1 MAASTSTAQQR
12 TGLVQWPDLM
22 NAAVEQLSDDKVK
35 LTVDVPAHDVH
46 HAVEHAANDLAESVR
61 IPGFRKGKVPLP
73 ILLKRVGKERLYSEA
88 VESHIGGWFWNAA
101 TRARVNPVAL
111 PEYEYELPA
120 SETEDWHF
128 SATVEVQPKPE
139 PADWTQL
146 EVPKHEAEVPAEA
159 VQAELDELQKTVG
172 ELVPVEGRPA
182 QEGDTAVIDLIAE
195 DGSAQ
200 RDYVVDLGSDRL
212 VEEIENGI
220 RGLSPG
226 ESREIAY
233 EVADNTRRTATVTL
247 KEVKERVLPP
257 LDDDLAKAASEFDT
271 LDELRTEIEDRLR
284 AQVEDELDGLFR
296 AAAVDELVKATNFT
310 AAGPLVEARTREL
323 LTGLARSLQA
333 RGIDAEAYLQLTGQ
347 TPDVLEGRLR
357 AEAAMS
363 VAREM
368 VLEAVADKL
377 GLQVTDDEIREEL
390 RTAGES
396 DEDIEQFVAEGG
408 ADRVR
413 DDLRLKKALD
423 RVAAEVKPIAPEL
436 HEARDAIWTPEQ
448 EQATETPKLWTPG
461 SKE

>member
-1 MAASTSTAQQR
+1 
-12 TGLVQWPDLM
+12 M
-22 NAAVEQLSDDKVK
+22 NTAVEQLSDDKVK

-46 HAVEHAANDLAESVR
+46 HAVEHAANDLASSVR
-61 IPGFRKGKVPLP
+61 IPGFRKGKVPRP
-73 ILLKRVGKERLYSEA
+73 ILLQRVGKERLYSEA

-101 TRARVNPVAL
+101 TRARVNPIAQ

-120 SETEDWHF
+120 SESEDWRF

-139 PADWTQL
+139 PADWSQL
-146 EVPKHEAEVPAEA
+146 EVPRHEAEVPAEA
-159 VQAELDELQKTVG
+159 VQAELEALQTTVG

-182 QEGDTAVIDLIAE
+182 QDGDTAVVDLIAE

-200 RDYVVDLGSDRL
+200 HDYVVDLGSERL

-220 RGLSPG
+220 RGLAPG

-233 EVADNTRRTATVTL
+233 ELADGTQRKATVT
-247 KEVKERVLPP
+247 VKELKQRVVPP

-271 LDELRTEIEDRLR
+271 LDELRAEIEGRLR
-284 AQVEDELDGLFR
+284 AQVDDELEGLFR
-296 AAAVDELVKATNFT
+296 AAAVDELVKATKFS

-333 RGIDAEAYLQLTGQ
+333 RGIDANAYLQLTGQ

-363 VAREM
+363 VAREL

-377 GLQVTDDEIREEL
+377 GIQVSDDEIRDEL
-390 RTAGES
+390 RTAGET

-413 DDLRLKKALD
+413 DDIRLKKALD
-423 RVAAEVKPIAPEL
+423 RVAAEVKPIAPEV
-436 HEARDAIWTPEQ
+436 HEAREAIWTPEQ
-448 EQATETPKLWTPG
+448 EQAAETPKLWTPG

>member
-1 MAASTSTAQQR
+1 MASSTSTAQQR
-12 TGLVQWPDLM
+12 TGLVQWLDLM
-22 NAAVEQLSDDKVK
+22 NSAVEQLSDDKVK

-46 HAVEHAANDLAESVR
+46 HAVEHAANDLAASVR
-61 IPGFRKGKVPLP
+61 IPGFRQGKVPRP
-73 ILLKRVGKERLYSEA
+73 ILIKRVGKERLYTEA

-101 TRARVNPVAL
+101 TRARVNPIAQ
-111 PEYEYELPA
+111 PQYEYELPA
-120 SETEDWHF
+120 SESEDWRF

-159 VQAELDELQKTVG
+159 VQTELEALQQTVG

-182 QEGDTAVIDLIAE
+182 QDGDTAVIDLIAD

-200 RDYVVDLGSDRL
+200 RDYVIDLGSERL
-212 VEEIENGI
+212 VEEVENGI
-220 RGLSPG
+220 LGLSPG

-233 EVADNTRRTATVTL
+233 ELADGTRRNATVTVNEL
-247 KEVKERVLPP
+247 KERVVPP

-271 LDELRTEIEDRLR
+271 LDALRAEIEDRLR
-284 AQVEDELDGLFR
+284 GQVDDELEGLFR
-296 AAAVDELVKATNFT
+296 AAAVDELVRATKFS

-323 LTGLARSLQA
+323 VTGLARSLQA
-333 RGIDAEAYLQLTGQ
+333 RGIDADSYLQLTGQ
-347 TPDVLEGRLR
+347 TPEVLESRLR

-363 VAREM
+363 VAREL

-377 GLQVTDDEIREEL
+377 GIQVSDDEIRDEL
-390 RTAGES
+390 RTAGET

-413 DDLRLKKALD
+413 DDIRLKKALD
-423 RVAAEVKPIAPEL
+423 RVVAEVKPIAPEL
-436 HEARDAIWTPEQ
+436 HEAREAIWTPEQ
-448 EQATETPKLWTPG
+448 EQAAETPKLWTPG

>member
-1 MAASTSTAQQR
+1 
-12 TGLVQWPDLM
+12 M
-22 NAAVEQLSDDKVK
+22 NPAVEQLSDDKVK

-46 HAVEHAANDLAESVR
+46 HAVEHAANDLAATVR
-61 IPGFRKGKVPLP
+61 IPGFRKGKVPRP
-73 ILLKRVGKERLYSEA
+73 ILMQRVGKERLYSEA

-101 TRARVNPVAL
+101 TRARVNPIAQ

-120 SETEDWHF
+120 SESEDWSF

-146 EVPKHEAEVPAEA
+146 QVPKHEAEVPAEA
-159 VQAELDELQKTVG
+159 VQAELEALQKTVG

-182 QEGDTAVIDLIAE
+182 EDGDTAIVDLISE

-200 RDYVVDLGSDRL
+200 RDYVVDLGSERL

-220 RGLSPG
+220 RGLSTG

-233 EVADNTRRTATVTL
+233 ELADGDRRSASVTL
-247 KEVKERVLPP
+247 KDLKQRVLPP
-257 LDDDLAKAASEFDT
+257 LDDELAKAASEFDT
-271 LDELRTEIEDRLR
+271 LDELRSEIEGRLR
-284 AQVEDELDGLFR
+284 GEVEEELDGLFR
-296 AAAVDELVKATNFT
+296 AAAVDELVKATKFT

-323 LTGLARSLQA
+323 LNGLARSLQA
-333 RGIDAEAYLQLTGQ
+333 RGIDANAYLQLTGQ
-347 TPDVLEGRLR
+347 SPEVLDARLR
-357 AEAAMS
+357 GEAAMS
-363 VAREM
+363 VAREV

-377 GLQVTDDEIREEL
+377 GIQVSDDDIRAEL
-390 RTAGES
+390 REAGET

-413 DDLRLKKALD
+413 DDIRLKKALD
-423 RVAAEVKPIAPEL
+423 RVAAEVQPIAPEL
-436 HEARDAIWTPEQ
+436 HEAREAIWTPEQ
-448 EQATETPKLWTPG
+448 EQASETPKLWTPG